1 MIINIRHK
9 NDLITLDFQ
18 INQIRYLKDNYKTFH
33 EHTQQKDKD
42 YKIKFIDITETDKQA
57 YLFLFDYNRK
67 FFFKSLRDD
76 LFNLSGIKTQLKS
89 FEIQRV

>member
-1 MIINIRHK
+1 MIINIKHK
-9 NDLITLDFQ
+9 NDLITLDFK
-18 INQIRYLKDNYKTFH
+18 INQIRYLKDIEKRGFIH
-33 EHTQQKDKD
+33 
-42 YKIKFIDITETDKQA
+42 FIDITETDKQA

-89 FEIQRV
+89 FEIQGV